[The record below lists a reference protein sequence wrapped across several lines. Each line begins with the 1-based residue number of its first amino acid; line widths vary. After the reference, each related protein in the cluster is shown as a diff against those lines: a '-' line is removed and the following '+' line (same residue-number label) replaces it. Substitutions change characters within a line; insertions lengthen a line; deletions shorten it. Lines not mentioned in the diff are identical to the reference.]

1 MENIAP
7 VAGTLSTYGLY
18 AVCAIL
24 LIAVV
29 YLFKTVNNV
38 AVFIIHVMNK
48 HIVPFIFEFE
58 FNVYIFTFLLD
69 CKFAVRIL
77 CQSSLN
83 HITAAQKTYT
93 HRPAVRRFYNGRS
106 LIGTLKIS

>member
-29 YLFKTVNNV
+29 YLFKQQRELEKELRDNIGKYAEENAKYAAENAKLLIQNTE
-38 AVFIIHVMNK
+38 AMNK
-48 HIVPFIFEFE
+48 CAELISG
-58 FNVYIFTFLLD
+58 LQS
-69 CKFAVRIL
+69 AV
-77 CQSSLN
+77 SE
-83 HITAAQKTYT
+83 
-93 HRPAVRRFYNGRS
+93 
-106 LIGTLKIS
+106 LKYAIQVMTERDK